1 MGNDEQ
7 LLRAPID
14 LFHLLTWPQ
23 LSFVAQDHKG
33 RIVGYILAK
42 MCVLSI
48 LWERLNAHR
57 THRFRDEDPAEEPH
71 GHVTSISVLRGYRRL
86 GIANRLMLM
95 SRTSL
100 CPERPIRR
108 PKNSLDR
115 TGDGRGVQSVVCVA
129 ACAKVESS
137 SDRTVSRHAG
147 VQCARGGEEVL

>member
-1 MGNDEQ
+1 MGNREHV
-7 LLRAPID
+7 LRAPID

-48 LWERLNAHR
+48 LWERLRAHR
-57 THRFRDEDPAEEPH
+57 TQRVRDDDPTEEPH

-95 SRTSL
+95 SRTS
-100 CPERPIRR
+100 PRSERGDP
-108 PKNSLDR
+108 PSHGLDR
-115 TGDGRGVQSVVCVA
+115 KGDGRGVQSVVRVVA
-129 ACAKVESS
+129 CTKVESS
-137 SDRTVSRHAG
+137 SDRAVSRHTG
-147 VQCARGGEEVL
+147 VPCARGGEEVL